1 MGYAQILSRRRGLV
15 LIGAGLAAMA
25 WPRLVWA
32 DEDTRNAHEQFH
44 RHSVDA
50 ITVTFVTRTGDY
62 DFLVAY
68 VGNPGN
74 ADSALIARR
83 ALLPDQ
89 GVLYVN
95 DDVRPLAISNQ
106 GVQFPTDLFFIA
118 KDGRV
123 LEVHPNIMAN
133 DSDTIGSQGPVKA
146 ALQVIGGTAMRIG
159 AIPGDHLLS
168 RIFGRTL

>member
-1 MGYAQILSRRRGLV
+1 MVA
-15 LIGAGLAAMA
+15 AGRTA
-25 WPRLVWA
+25 RA
-32 DEDTRNAHEQFH
+32 DEDARTTHQQFR

-50 ITVTFVTRTGDY
+50 ITITFVTRTGHY

-68 VGNPGN
+68 VSNPGTP
-74 ADSALIARR
+74 DSALIARR
-83 ALLPDQ
+83 QVQRDE
-89 GVLYVN
+89 GILYVN
-95 DDVRPLAISNQ
+95 DYVRPLAISNQ

-133 DSDTIGSQGPVKA
+133 DSQTIVSGSPVKA
-146 ALQVIGGTAMRIG
+146 ALQVIGGTAMRIS

-168 RIFGRTL
+168 QIFGRTL

>member
-1 MGYAQILSRRRGLV
+1 M
-15 LIGAGLAAMA
+15 GAGLAGTGIGVSV
-25 WPRLVWA
+25 WPRLVLA

-44 RHSVDA
+44 RYSVDA
-50 ITVTFVTRTGDY
+50 ISITFVTRTGNY

-83 ALLPDQ
+83 ALMPDQ

-95 DDVRPLAISNQ
+95 DTIRPIAISNQ
-106 GVQFPTDLFFIA
+106 GVHFPTDLFFIA

-133 DSDTIGSQGPVKA
+133 DSRAIGSEMPVKA
-146 ALQVIGGTAMRIG
+146 ALQVIGGTAMRVS
-159 AIPGDHLLS
+159 AMPGDHLLS